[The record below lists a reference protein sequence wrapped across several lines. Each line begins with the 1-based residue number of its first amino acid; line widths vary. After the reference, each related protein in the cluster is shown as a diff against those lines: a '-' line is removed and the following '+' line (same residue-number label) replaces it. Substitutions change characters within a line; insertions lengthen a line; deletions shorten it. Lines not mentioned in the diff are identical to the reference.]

1 MLDRGVNL
9 ILYLVWPTFHLSF
22 ECPQT
27 PFSFQNYSTL
37 TAPIWSR
44 KSQLISAS
52 FELPPF
58 LQMPTSRPNILY
70 VMTDQQRFDTIAA
83 LGANFVHT
91 PNLDRLV
98 RRGISCTNAYST
110 CPVCVP
116 ARYTIMTGCEPSQT
130 GWFSNWQE
138 TPDVRSACGPYLAET
153 LADRGYRTWG
163 LGKFHTEPRHEPLGF
178 EVHEYSEELWPTE
191 SDFLGDDYVAWLRE
205 RAPALAHLEQVHGE
219 RSDMYYMP
227 QLRPMAAELT
237 GEAWVTGR
245 AIDEINVSDERP
257 FFGFVS
263 FVPPHP
269 PIAPPVPYNRMFD
282 PDQMPSPRLGN
293 ATVDAADDYLG
304 WMNYAVWAEDISPT
318 RARQIRARYFGEI
331 AFIDDCIGKILD
343 AVEARPDADNTLICF
358 FSDHG
363 DHLGDH
369 GAWQKESFFEES
381 CRVPY
386 LVSWPAGLPSATLHE
401 GLVTLT
407 DLFSLATS
415 ASGVTENRDGQD
427 ILAAFQNGISERD
440 EVLGLYGTPGTSRFK
455 AMWRTGEW
463 KYIWLANGG
472 REMLFNLQDDPG
484 EERNL
489 MAVLPDQA
497 TQLRNDMIE
506 QLTTRES
513 TRAALSGGQ
522 LMSLPFESF
531 PRIRIKQFAR
541 GVTDFNQPIFAK

>member
-1 MLDRGVNL
+1 M
-9 ILYLVWPTFHLSF
+9 S
-22 ECPQT
+22 
-27 PFSFQNYSTL
+27 SS
-37 TAPIWSR
+37 S
-44 KSQLISAS
+44 
-52 FELPPF
+52 
-58 LQMPTSRPNILY
+58 PNILY

-83 LGANFVHT
+83 LGASHVRT

-116 ARYTIMTGCEPSQT
+116 ARYTIMTGREPSQT
-130 GWFSNWQE
+130 GWFGNWQE
-138 TPDVRSACGPYLAET
+138 TPDVRANCGSYLAET

-178 EVHEYSEELWPTE
+178 EVHEHSEELWPTE
-191 SDFLGDDYVAWLRE
+191 TEFLEDDYVAWLRE

-245 AIDEINVSDERP
+245 AIDEINADDERP

-269 PIAPPVPYNRMFD
+269 PIAPPVPFNRMFD
-282 PDQMPSPRLGN
+282 PDQMPSPRLGDPE
-293 ATVDAADDYLG
+293 VDGADDYLG
-304 WMNYAVWAEDISPT
+304 WMNYAVWAEDISLT

-331 AFIDDCIGKILD
+331 AFIDECIGKILD

-386 LVSWPAGLPSATLHE
+386 LVSWPAGLPADE
-401 GLVTLT
+401 KYDGLVALT
-407 DLFSLATS
+407 DLYALATG
-415 ASGVTENRDGQD
+415 ASGQTESRDGHD
-427 ILAAFQNGISERD
+427 ILGALGHGAPARD
-440 EVLGLYGTPGTSRFK
+440 GVLGLYGTPGTRYFK

-489 MAVLPDQA
+489 IAAQPDRA
-497 TQLRNDMIE
+497 AELREAMTERLNV
-506 QLTTRES
+506 RES
-513 TRAALSGGQ
+513 TRRALSGES
-522 LMSLPFESF
+522 LLALPFQEF
-531 PRIRIKQFAR
+531 PRTRIKQFAR
-541 GVTDFNQPIFAK
+541 GVTDFNQPVFAK